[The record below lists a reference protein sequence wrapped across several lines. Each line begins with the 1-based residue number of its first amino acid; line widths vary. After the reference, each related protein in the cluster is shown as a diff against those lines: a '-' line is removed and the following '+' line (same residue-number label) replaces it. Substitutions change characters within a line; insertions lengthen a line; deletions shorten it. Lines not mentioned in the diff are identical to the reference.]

1 MCFCSVAN
9 TTVHYPPAWQHWDCP
24 IPLIQGHNIMS
35 LPVTGA
41 AAREVDL
48 VGVFR
53 YRDAYPTAI
62 HLIASGWVA
71 DCQSEARTLLVLFV
85 ETCLGGP

>member
-1 MCFCSVAN
+1 
-9 TTVHYPPAWQHWDCP
+9 
-24 IPLIQGHNIMS
+24 MS

-62 HLIASGWVA
+62 HLIASGCV
-71 DCQSEARTLLVLFV
+71 SGRPERVKRGVFS
-85 ETCLGGP
+85 